1 MPDCTD
7 KQTVSLF
14 QIKEWCS
21 TLNKFVP
28 MVSANVDVVTVV
40 VSGLDEM

>member
-14 QIKEWCS
+14 QIKEWSS